1 MSTTRVQKGLYFY
14 FLLIFCRKKRPR
26 GNSSQGLI
34 GFTSVILQLFL
45 LFPLPLRL
53 PPLHEPELLPEK
65 S

>member
-1 MSTTRVQKGLYFY
+1 MSTACVQQGLYFQ
-14 FLLIFCRKKRPR
+14 FLPISRSKKRPR

>member
-45 LFPLPLRL
+45 LFPLQL